1 MKASR
6 GPVRM
11 LLRQLGSPWGL
22 LIAQPLRFID
32 LKRRRVP
39 RLTSLSLGSAS
50 VVFLWA
56 EE

>member
-1 MKASR
+1 MKAST

-11 LLRQLGSPWGL
+11 LLRQLGSLLRL
-22 LIAQPLRFID
+22 LIAQPLRFI